1 MNTTVIDLQMDI
13 AASPEDVFHALTD
26 SDTLKMWFAEDA
38 LVNPGENQY
47 AFWGKFTPEAP
58 DQQGGTHT
66 LLSYELGRHLK
77 YDWHVKGTDT
87 TVEFTLSPHHTGTL
101 LSLMHHNV
109 PDWQPGEYTIWD
121 FWRVSL
127 ENLRCWVERK
137 TVGGLCDFS
146 TVMRGEVQLSIEID
160 AAPEKVFEAIS
171 DPEQLD
177 RYISH
182 GAKVDLKVGG
192 DYSFGWDPGG
202 PQKVLEVEP
211 AKKLSYSWRYEGE
224 PDTVVTWEL
233 EGSENRTRLTLV
245 HSGFAPDTDDAGYRI
260 GWTAY
265 LNAIKSMSERGDNWQ
280 RVKTKTADFA
290 S

>member
-1 MNTTVIDLQMDI
+1 MNTVIDLQMDI
-13 AASPEDVFHALTD
+13 AASPEEVFLALTD
-26 SDTLKMWFAEDA
+26 SEILKTWFAEHA

-58 DQQGGTHT
+58 DKQGGTHT
-66 LLSYELGRHLK
+66 LLSYDPCRQIK

-87 TVEFTLSPHHTGTL
+87 TVEIALSPHQTGTL
-101 LSLMHHNV
+101 VSLLHDNV
-109 PDWQPGEYTIWD
+109 PEWQPGEYTIWD

-137 TVGGLCDFS
+137 TIGGLCDFS
-146 TVMRGEVQLSIEID
+146 TAMRGEVQLSIEID
-160 AAPEKVFEAIS
+160 AAPEEVFSAIS

-177 RYISH
+177 RYISR

-192 DYSFGWDPGG
+192 DYSFGWDGGG
-202 PQKVLEVEP
+202 PMKVLDVEP
-211 AKKLSYSWRYEGE
+211 SKKLSYSWRYEGE

-233 EGSENRTRLTLV
+233 EGSESRTRLTLV

-265 LNAIKSMSERGDNWQ
+265 LNAIKSMSERGPNWQ
-280 RVKTKTADFA
+280 RVKTRQADFA